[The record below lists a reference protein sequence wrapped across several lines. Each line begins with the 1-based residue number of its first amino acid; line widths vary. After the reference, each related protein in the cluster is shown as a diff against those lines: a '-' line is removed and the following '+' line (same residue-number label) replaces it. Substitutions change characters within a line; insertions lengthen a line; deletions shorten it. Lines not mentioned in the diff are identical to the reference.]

1 MQIMDHASKMTKGLR
16 VTIVAQE
23 ICAITKCQRLI
34 MKCYLEVVTLLLFV
48 LLFFGAWCIFKIV
61 NLHFV

>member
-48 LLFFGAWCIFKIV
+48 LLFFGA
-61 NLHFV
+61 